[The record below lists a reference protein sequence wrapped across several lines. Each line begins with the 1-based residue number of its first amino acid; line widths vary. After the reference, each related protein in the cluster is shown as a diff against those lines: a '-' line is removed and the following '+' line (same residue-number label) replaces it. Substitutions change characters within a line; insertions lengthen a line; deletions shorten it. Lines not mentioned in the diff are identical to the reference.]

1 MPTVTSLATVA
12 RGHSNRGA
20 NPRVVAVDIDFAA
33 AATAN
38 GTALVATDVIQAITF
53 EADTI
58 ILAAG
63 ITAKTVDTGANADMR
78 VDLGTG
84 EDADYFVDGF
94 DWPAASAGD
103 EARTSGIGGGY
114 KVGADDT
121 LDLTIAAATTV
132 ATAGT
137 LTVWAVCVPFDEDR
151 AKIVADEVDRDQ
163 LA

>member
-1 MPTVTSLATVA
+1 MATVTSLATVA

-20 NPRVVAVDIDFAA
+20 VPRTVAVDIDLAA

-38 GTALVATDVIQAITF
+38 GTALAAADIIEAITF

-63 ITAKTVDTGANADMR
+63 MTAKTAGTGGTGT
-78 VDLGTG
+78 VLDLGTG

-94 DWPAASAGD
+94 AYDSASVGD
-103 EARTSGIGGGY
+103 EARTSGVGGGY

-121 LDLTIAAATTV
+121 LDVTIQAATTV
-132 ATAGT
+132 STAGT
-137 LTVWAVCVPFDEDR
+137 VTVWAVCVPFDEDR
-151 AKIVADEVDRDQ
+151 ATVVADEVTRDQ

>member
-33 AATAN
+33 AATAK
-38 GTALVATDVIQAITF
+38 GTDLAAADVIEAITF

-63 ITAKTVDTGANADMR
+63 ITAKTSETGGSGDVAL
-78 VDLGTG
+78 DLGTA

-94 DWPAASAGD
+94 DWDAADAGD
-103 EARTSGIGGGY
+103 EARTMGVGGGY

-121 LDLTIAAATTV
+121 LDVTIQAATTV
-132 ATAGT
+132 PTAGT
-137 LTVWAVCVPFDEDR
+137 ITVWAVCVPFDEDR
-151 AKIVADEVDRDQ
+151 ATVVADEVARDQ